1 MSDKL
6 TVKPASGVNVR
17 RVENGKHI
25 AAKGEDVPN
34 NSYYRRRIKDGDLID
49 INAPEKA
56 DAEKSPVKKVA
67 AKKEPK

>member
-6 TVKPASGVNVR
+6 KVKPREGVNVR
-17 RVENGKHI
+17 RVESGKHI
-25 AAKGEDVPN
+25 DAKGEDVPN

-49 INAPEKA
+49 INAA
-56 DAEKSPVKKVA
+56 KSDTKVA

>member
-6 TVKPASGVNVR
+6 KVKPAQGVNVR

-25 AAKGEDVPN
+25 DAKGEDVPN

-49 INAPEKA
+49 INAA
-56 DAEKSPVKKVA
+56 KSDTKVA